1 MVGIV
6 VVSHSPDLARAAVS
20 LALRMVHGPAPRV
33 ELAAGTEDDRFG
45 TDAVRVANAIVAAD
59 SGAGVVVIM
68 DLGSAVLSAEMAIE
82 LLPDPNI
89 RTRLVSAAFVE
100 GIFAAVVAAAG
111 GASLDAVA
119 RDAEDALS
127 AKATQLGQTPSS
139 TDADPSTIAA
149 GTIGTEEMIIN
160 PDGIHARPAA
170 LIVGA
175 MALLDAQVRIATA
188 TSQQVSARSP
198 TALMSLGA
206 RMGDTIRI
214 QADGADR
221 AAAVDRIV
229 ALVRSGFGEM
239 RTDPRDQMRA
249 EPVEAPLDK
258 IGAQSSAARFH
269 PIGVSPGRVVGPA
282 VRRIDQLTEPDP
294 RIRLLEVDRS
304 AAVERLADAAAQV
317 AIQLRDRSSAAGTV
331 GELMEATALIAT
343 DPDLIA
349 DASARVREQGLTPER
364 AVWETIEVVA
374 DSIRTAGAR
383 QALRVPELYDVRNR
397 IVSSLIGRAAPDVAD
412 PGHPFVLLAVDLAPA
427 DAAGLDTVHCVGIV
441 TEEGGPTSHTA
452 IIARTLG
459 IPAVVGAPGVTAI
472 PDGTLMLLDGSTGE
486 LIIDPTLDQQAGAAT
501 APRPSREAL
510 TRPGSTSDGQR
521 TALLANIGSSSD
533 AAIALEWGAEGV
545 GLFRTELCF
554 LDRTEV
560 PSIAEQVRVYRE
572 VFAKFSGRRIV
583 TRTLDAGTDKPLPFL
598 AQTAEANPALGIRGF
613 RTVAWYPQLLS
624 DQLTAIKEAADAEAA
639 EIWVMAPM
647 ISISTE
653 ARSFARAARAAG
665 LPIIGVMIETPAAAL
680 QASLILAEVDFVSIG
695 TNDLAQYVFAAD
707 RGSAALAA
715 LNDPW
720 QPALLQM
727 IEMVT
732 SAAAGSGKP
741 VGVCGEAAADPLLA
755 IVLAGLGVSSLS
767 MTPSALG
774 EVGSSLARVSLDDCR
789 RAARAACEAYSPAA
803 ARKAVREMVP

>member
-20 LALRMVHGPAPRV
+20 LALQMVHGSAPRV
-33 ELAAGTEDDRFG
+33 ELAAGAEGDRFG
-45 TDAVRVANAIVAAD
+45 TDAARVADAIVAAD
-59 SGAGVVVIM
+59 SGTGVVVIM
-68 DLGSAVLSAEMAIE
+68 DLGSAVLSAEMAVE
-82 LLPDPNI
+82 LLPDPSI
-89 RTRLVSAAFVE
+89 ETRLVSAAFVE
-100 GIFAAVVAAAG
+100 GIFAAVIAAAG

-119 RDAEDALS
+119 RDAEDALQ
-127 AKATQLGQTPSS
+127 AKATQLGQASTS
-139 TDADPSTIAA
+139 TDADFSAVAT

-175 MALLDAQVRIATA
+175 VASLDAQVRIATE
-188 TSQQVSARSP
+188 TSRQVSARSP

-214 QADGADR
+214 QAEGADR
-221 AAAVDRIV
+221 AAALDRIV
-229 ALVRSGFGEM
+229 ALVRNGFGEM
-239 RTDPRDQMRA
+239 RADPLDQMRA
-249 EPVEAPLDK
+249 EPVEAPFDK
-258 IGAQSSAARFH
+258 LTTQRGAARPH
-269 PIGVSPGRVVGPA
+269 PMGVSPGRVVGP
-282 VRRIDQLTEPDP
+282 VMRRIDQLTEPDP
-294 RIRLLEVDRS
+294 SIRLPEADRS

-317 AIQLRDRSSAAGTV
+317 AIELRDRSTAAGTV

-374 DSIRTAGAR
+374 DSIGTAGAR
-383 QALRVPELYDVRNR
+383 QALRVPDLYDVRNR
-397 IVSSLIGRAAPDVAD
+397 IVSSLIGRAEPGVAAD

-427 DAAGLDTVHCVGIV
+427 DAAGLDTVRCLGIV
-441 TEEGGPTSHTA
+441 TEEGGPSSHTA

-459 IPAVVGAPGVTAI
+459 IPAVVGAPGVTVI
-472 PDGTLMLLDGSTGE
+472 PDGTLVLLDGSTGE
-486 LIIDPTLDQQAGAAT
+486 LIIAPTLDQQASAAT
-501 APRPSREAL
+501 TPLPSREAL
-510 TRPGSTSDGQR
+510 TRPGSTSDGHR
-521 TALLANIGSSSD
+521 IALLANIGSNSD
-533 AAIALEWGAEGV
+533 ATIALECGAEGV

-554 LDRTEV
+554 LDRTET

-572 VFAKFSGRRIV
+572 VFARFSGRRIV

-598 AQTAEANPALGIRGF
+598 TQTAEANPALGIRGY
-613 RTVAWYPQLLS
+613 RTVASYPHLLS
-624 DQLTAIKEAADAEAA
+624 DQLIAIKEAADAESA

-647 ISISTE
+647 ISTTTE
-653 ARSFARAARAAG
+653 ARSFARVTRAAG

-680 QASLILAEVDFVSIG
+680 QANLILTEVDFVSIG

-720 QPALLQM
+720 QPALLHM

-732 SAAAGSGKP
+732 SAAAGSRE

-774 EVGSSLARVSLDDCR
+774 EVGRSLARVSLGDCR
-789 RAARAACEAYSPAA
+789 RAARAACQADSPAA
-803 ARKAVREMVP
+803 ARKAVREIVP

>member
-20 LALRMVHGPAPRV
+20 LALQMVHGSAPRV
-33 ELAAGTEDDRFG
+33 ELAAGTEGDRFG
-45 TDAVRVANAIVAAD
+45 TDAARVADAIVAAD
-59 SGAGVVVIM
+59 SGTGVVVIM
-68 DLGSAVLSAEMAIE
+68 DLGSAVLSAEMAVE
-82 LLPDPNI
+82 LLPDPSI
-89 RTRLVSAAFVE
+89 ETRLVSAAFVE
-100 GIFAAVVAAAG
+100 GIFAAVIAAAG

-119 RDAEDALS
+119 RDAEDALQ
-127 AKATQLGQTPSS
+127 AKATQLGQASTS
-139 TDADPSTIAA
+139 TDADFSAVAT

-175 MALLDAQVRIATA
+175 VASLDAQVRIATE
-188 TSQQVSARSP
+188 TSHQVSARSP

-221 AAAVDRIV
+221 AAALDRIV
-229 ALVRSGFGEM
+229 ALVRNGFGEM
-239 RTDPRDQMRA
+239 RADPLDQMRA
-249 EPVEAPLDK
+249 EPVEAPFDK
-258 IGAQSSAARFH
+258 LTTQRGAARPH
-269 PIGVSPGRVVGPA
+269 PMGVSPGRVVGP
-282 VRRIDQLTEPDP
+282 VMRRIDQLTEPDP
-294 RIRLLEVDRS
+294 SIRLPEADRS

-317 AIQLRDRSSAAGTV
+317 AIELRDRSTAAGTV

-374 DSIRTAGAR
+374 DSIGTAGAR
-383 QALRVPELYDVRNR
+383 QALRVPDLYDVRNR
-397 IVSSLIGRAAPDVAD
+397 IVSSLIGRAEPSVAD

-427 DAAGLDTVHCVGIV
+427 DAAGLDTVRCLGIV

-459 IPAVVGAPGVTAI
+459 IPAVVGAPGVTVI
-472 PDGTLMLLDGSTGE
+472 PDGTLVLLDGSTGE
-486 LIIDPTLDQQAGAAT
+486 LIIAPTLDQQASAAT
-501 APRPSREAL
+501 TPIPGREAL
-510 TRPGSTSDGQR
+510 TRPGSTSDGHR
-521 TALLANIGSSSD
+521 IALLANIGSNSD
-533 AAIALEWGAEGV
+533 ATIALECGAEGV

-554 LDRTEV
+554 LDRTET

-572 VFAKFSGRRIV
+572 VFARFSGRRIV

-598 AQTAEANPALGIRGF
+598 TQTAEANPALGIRGY
-613 RTVAWYPQLLS
+613 RTVTSYPHLLS
-624 DQLTAIKEAADAEAA
+624 DQLIAIKEAADAESA

-647 ISISTE
+647 ISTTTE
-653 ARSFARAARAAG
+653 ARSFARVTRAAG

-680 QASLILAEVDFVSIG
+680 QANLILTEVDFVSIG

-720 QPALLQM
+720 QPALLHM

-732 SAAAGSGKP
+732 SAAAGSRE

-774 EVGSSLARVSLDDCR
+774 EVGRSLARVSLGDCR
-789 RAARAACEAYSPAA
+789 RAARAACQADSPAA
-803 ARKAVREMVP
+803 ARKAVQDIVP

>member
-20 LALRMVHGPAPRV
+20 LALQMVHGSAPRV
-33 ELAAGTEDDRFG
+33 ELAAGAEGDRFG
-45 TDAVRVANAIVAAD
+45 TDAARVADAIVAAD
-59 SGAGVVVIM
+59 SGTGVVVIM
-68 DLGSAVLSAEMAIE
+68 DLGSAVLSAEMAVE
-82 LLPDPNI
+82 LLPDPSI
-89 RTRLVSAAFVE
+89 ETRLVSAAFVE
-100 GIFAAVVAAAG
+100 GIFAAVIAAAG

-119 RDAEDALS
+119 RDAEDALQ
-127 AKATQLGQTPSS
+127 AKATQLGQASTS
-139 TDADPSTIAA
+139 TDADFSAVAT

-175 MALLDAQVRIATA
+175 VASLDAQVRIATE
-188 TSQQVSARSP
+188 TSHQVSARSP

-214 QADGADR
+214 QAEGADR
-221 AAAVDRIV
+221 AAALDRIV
-229 ALVRSGFGEM
+229 ALVRNGFGEM
-239 RTDPRDQMRA
+239 RADPLDQMRA
-249 EPVEAPLDK
+249 EPVEAPFDK
-258 IGAQSSAARFH
+258 LTTQRGAARPH
-269 PIGVSPGRVVGPA
+269 PMGVSPGRVVGP
-282 VRRIDQLTEPDP
+282 VMRRIDQLTEPDP
-294 RIRLLEVDRS
+294 SIRLPEADRS

-317 AIQLRDRSSAAGTV
+317 AIELRDRSTAAGTV

-374 DSIRTAGAR
+374 DSIGTAGAR
-383 QALRVPELYDVRNR
+383 QALRVPDLYDVRNR
-397 IVSSLIGRAAPDVAD
+397 IVSSLIGRAEPGVAAD

-427 DAAGLDTVHCVGIV
+427 DAAGLDTVRCLGIV
-441 TEEGGPTSHTA
+441 TEEGGPSSHTA

-459 IPAVVGAPGVTAI
+459 IPAVVGAPGVTVI
-472 PDGTLMLLDGSTGE
+472 PDGTLVLLDGSTGE
-486 LIIDPTLDQQAGAAT
+486 LIIAPTLDQQASAAT
-501 APRPSREAL
+501 TPLPSREAL
-510 TRPGSTSDGQR
+510 TRPGSTSDGHR
-521 TALLANIGSSSD
+521 IALLANIGSNSD
-533 AAIALEWGAEGV
+533 ATIALECGAEGV

-554 LDRTEV
+554 LDRTET

-572 VFAKFSGRRIV
+572 VFARFSGRRIV

-598 AQTAEANPALGIRGF
+598 TQTAEANPALGIRGY
-613 RTVAWYPQLLS
+613 RTVASYPHLLS
-624 DQLTAIKEAADAEAA
+624 DQLIAIKEAADAESA

-647 ISISTE
+647 ISTTTE
-653 ARSFARAARAAG
+653 ARSFARVTRAAG

-680 QASLILAEVDFVSIG
+680 QANLILTEVDFVSIG

-720 QPALLQM
+720 QPALLHM

-732 SAAAGSGKP
+732 SAAAGSRE

-774 EVGSSLARVSLDDCR
+774 EVGRSLARVSLGDCR
-789 RAARAACEAYSPAA
+789 RAARAACQADSPAA
-803 ARKAVREMVP
+803 ARKAVREIVP